1 MAWLVVVALNSI
13 HIQQATKLVTQSRPQ
28 SEAYMGP
35 WEEARVIWGSAVSNA
50 AVEYLDVSTAKVNIP
65 GLESHKL
72 EEGAWDRPRP
82 TLRGN

>member
-1 MAWLVVVALNSI
+1 
-13 HIQQATKLVTQSRPQ
+13 
-28 SEAYMGP
+28 MGP

-82 TLRGN
+82 TLRGNY